1 MDMNLP
7 VTGDIDMTMDNRDI
21 LAPFDQWAEESDS
34 ETFLGDDNKENEE
47 VNEDTPESQPRPG
60 KRTTCPPP
68 PTPTEYRLGPRRKL
82 TEEDLDFEIYRD
94 ETAHDVPQWRRE
106 YYGSNLPALGEIH
119 NGVKFQYAASHTV
132 RRHHRIL
139 IAAAVEAGDDQTA
152 DDLWNLAQDGPTNLE
167 LLAAAYVWEL
177 DCDALDVWLWVQDKG
192 YDRNWTEIQKEGFVE
207 FLQWMKPLMEMAM
220 TLAAFDR
227 EQAEHIDEGNCHLI
241 RRHFNSLG
249 LSNLDITKSTLAQV
263 IFVPVGEDENILHR
277 ADFTEEDQA
286 WIDENWYRPGRWA
299 PGEEAV
305 PPLEERRW
313 PSEFDWDSEEE
324 EFEEE
329 VDEEDEE
336 WEEPYEIYR
345 AVRFEGDNLIANLAI
360 DDDGLL

>member
-34 ETFLGDDNKENEE
+34 DMVLGDDNKENEE
-47 VNEDTPESQPRPG
+47 VNEDTPQSQPRPG

-68 PTPTEYRLGPRRKL
+68 PPPPPPTKYCLGPRRKL

-94 ETAHDVPQWRRE
+94 ETAHVTPPWRRE

-119 NGVKFQYAASHTV
+119 NGVRFQYAANHTI

-139 IAAAVEAGDDQTA
+139 IAAAVEAGDEQTA
-152 DDLWNLAQDGPTNLE
+152 DNLWNLAQDEPTNLE
-167 LLAAAYVWEL
+167 WMAAAYVWEL
-177 DCDALDVWLWVQDKG
+177 DCDPLDVWLWVQDKG
-192 YDRNWTEIQKEGFVE
+192 YDRNWTETQKERFVE

-220 TLAAFDR
+220 TVAAVDR
-227 EQAEHIDEGNCHLI
+227 EQAEHIDEWNCHLI
-241 RRHFNSLG
+241 RGQFNSLG

-263 IFVPVGEDENILHR
+263 IFVPVGEDENVLHR

-286 WIDENWYRPGRWA
+286 WIDELWNGPGRWA

-305 PPLEERRW
+305 PPLEEVRW
-313 PSEFDWDSEEE
+313 PAEFDWDSEEE

-329 VDEEDEE
+329 FDEEDEE
-336 WEEPYEIYR
+336 EEEPYEISR
-345 AVRFEGDNLIANLAI
+345 SFRFEGDDLIAF
-360 DDDGLL
+360 